1 MSFLTTDILFALHV
15 SVEDAHFVAIDKLI
29 ETITQESL
37 TFFLQSSIFSSLVPD
52 EFTVGVKHIT
62 YATAFVY
69 WMEDL
74 NPAVPCTLYC
84 WVVSCSKVTWLVIWA
99 TTDGRAV
106 NVTIKFNLNNSE
118 PSTQLNSTLFC
129 FFKIRFTKALLFIII
144 SLWVRLLDWEQNL
157 NRALN

>member
-1 MSFLTTDILFALHV
+1 MFQLLQVLSLSLSFIKNGCYNDFKTAHIFFVSFLTTDILFALHV

-69 WMEDL
+69 
-74 NPAVPCTLYC
+74 
-84 WVVSCSKVTWLVIWA
+84 
-99 TTDGRAV
+99 
-106 NVTIKFNLNNSE
+106 
-118 PSTQLNSTLFC
+118 
-129 FFKIRFTKALLFIII
+129 
-144 SLWVRLLDWEQNL
+144 
-157 NRALN
+157 